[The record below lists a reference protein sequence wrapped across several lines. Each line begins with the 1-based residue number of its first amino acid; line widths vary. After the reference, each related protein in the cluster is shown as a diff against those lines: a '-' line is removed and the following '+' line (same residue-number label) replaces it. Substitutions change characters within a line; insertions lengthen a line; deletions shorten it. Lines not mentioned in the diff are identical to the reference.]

1 MTSRLQLKICGITSL
16 PDARAAV
23 EAGADYL
30 GFILYPKSSRY
41 LSVEKYR
48 ELRRDLPPVK
58 KVAVLVEPDL
68 AELNAALGVGFDFF
82 QVHFRPDVSMVSLSE
97 WTEIVSPARLWLAPK
112 LAGYA
117 DVSPLLLP
125 MAGTFLFDTYHPQK
139 FGGTG
144 ETGDWLKFRR
154 HQGLYPRKTWILS
167 GGLSPANVSEAIQT
181 SSAKFLDV
189 NSGVELSPGVK
200 DPTKLRAL
208 AAALRGLAPV
218 L

>member
-1 MTSRLQLKICGITSL
+1 MTSRLQLKICGITSMG
-16 PDARAAV
+16 DAQAAAGV
-23 EAGADYL
+23 GADYL
-30 GFILYPKSSRY
+30 GFILYPESPRY
-41 LSVEKYR
+41 VPVAKYR
-48 ELRRDLPPVK
+48 RLRPDLPPVK
-58 KVAVLVEPDL
+58 RVAVLVEPSL
-68 AELNAALGVGFDFF
+68 ADLNAALGVGFDFF
-82 QVHFRPDVSMVSLSE
+82 QIHFRPDVSMVSLSE
-97 WTEIVSPARLWLAPK
+97 WTEVVTPARLWLAPK

-154 HQGLYPRKTWILS
+154 HQSLYPRKTWILS
-167 GGLSPANVSEAIQT
+167 GGLNPANIAEAIQT
-181 SSAKFLDV
+181 SSARFLDV